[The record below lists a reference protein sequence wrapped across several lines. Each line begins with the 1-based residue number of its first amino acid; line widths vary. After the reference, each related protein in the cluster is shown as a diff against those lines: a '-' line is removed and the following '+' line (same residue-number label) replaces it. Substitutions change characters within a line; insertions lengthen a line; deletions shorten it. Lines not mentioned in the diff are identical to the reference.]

1 MVTDFHECGEHMS
14 DSYYDTAQICLNG
27 HVVNTMAATSPQS
40 SQKHCADCGAQ
51 TIMACTSCNA
61 KIRGEYHVPG
71 VFVFSH
77 YYKPSYCHNC
87 GTAFPW
93 TVSSLEAAREL
104 ADEFDGLTQEEKEQL
119 KSSFPDLV
127 KNTPK
132 TTVAETRFKK
142 LMKKAGSE
150 AYDGMKSILV
160 DVVSEAV
167 KKSVFGG

>member
-1 MVTDFHECGEHMS
+1 M
-14 DSYYDTAQICLNG
+14 IC
-27 HVVNTMAATSPQS
+27 P
-40 SQKHCADCGAQ
+40 
-51 TIMACTSCNA
+51 SCNVQ
-61 KIRGEYHVPG
+61 IRGYYHTGYPI
-71 VFVFSH
+71 FSD
-77 YYKPSYCHNC
+77 YRKPSYCHNC

-104 ADEFDGLTQEEKEQL
+104 ADEFDTLTQEEKEQL
-119 KSSFPDLV
+119 KNSFPDLV

-150 AYDGMKSILV
+150 AYDGMKSILI